1 MMIDNTGYVK
11 LIDMGFAKPIPF
23 KRGHIVSQRS
33 FSLCGTPDYVS
44 PELVLGKGHD
54 HTVDYWAYGV
64 YVYELMV
71 GRTPFFHDD
80 QNQVFKMIC
89 NSGEFSYFDVFF
101 FLFFCVFLCTANFFV
116 PDFCIFFFFFFFF
129 LSQFFLFFLSPI
141 HSLTAKHLT
150 FPRKLDSTTREF
162 VSALLAGDPNVRLGG
177 AHTGSQGI
185 MEHEWFTW
193 DERFEFAELRKRSYT
208 APFVPQVKGDSD
220 VSNFDEYPAENKV
233 QRYNDPGDGAFDEF

>member
-1 MMIDNTGYVK
+1 M
-11 LIDMGFAKPIPF
+11 
-23 KRGHIVSQRS
+23 
-33 FSLCGTPDYVS
+33 
-44 PELVLGKGHD
+44 
-54 HTVDYWAYGV
+54 
-64 YVYELMV
+64 
-71 GRTPFFHDD
+71 
-80 QNQVFKMIC
+80 
-89 NSGEFSYFDVFF
+89 
-101 FLFFCVFLCTANFFV
+101 
-116 PDFCIFFFFFFFF
+116 
-129 LSQFFLFFLSPI
+129 
-141 HSLTAKHLT
+141 
-150 FPRKLDSTTREF
+150 DSTTREF